1 MNPFNK
7 AAPRIGIRIQSS
19 DDKMKNRQ
27 ILARGKPIL
36 LFLNKNIYIL
46 NERSINEAAPL
57 PKVCLALF

>member
-1 MNPFNK
+1 MNPFDK
-7 AAPRIGIRIQSS
+7 AAPRIGIRIVSS
-19 DDKMKNRQ
+19 DNKMKNRQ

-46 NERSINEAAPL
+46 NERSINAAAPL

>member
-19 DDKMKNRQ
+19 DDKMKNRL
-27 ILARGKPIL
+27 ILARKKPIL
-36 LFLNKNIYIL
+36 LFLNKNVYVL
-46 NERSINEAAPL
+46 NRKNINAAAPL

>member
-1 MNPFNK
+1 MNPFDK
-7 AAPRIGIRIQSS
+7 AAPRIGICILSS

-36 LFLNKNIYIL
+36 LFLNKKKLYSKQ
-46 NERSINEAAPL
+46 RSINAVAPL